1 MRLKVVAALASLLAA
16 GVVVGRRTDLPAAW
30 RRLAGRRAGVTARR
44 APQPAREPWTCAC
57 GQGFLVA
64 GRDRHRI
71 YWLEG
76 AAESEPLLADRCPS
90 CDRPLPAEHEAGVA
104 VA

>member
-1 MRLKVVAALASLLAA
+1 MRLKAVAALASVLAA
-16 GVVVGRRTDLPAAW
+16 AVVVGRRIDLPAAW
-30 RRLAGRRAGVTARR
+30 RRLAGRRVGVSAHRP
-44 APQPAREPWTCAC
+44 PQAAREPWTCAC

-71 YWLEG
+71 YWLQG

-90 CDRPLPAEHEAGVA
+90 CDRALPAEHEAGVA

>member
-1 MRLKVVAALASLLAA
+1 MHLKVIAAVASLLAA
-16 GVVVGRRTDLPAAW
+16 GVVVGRRVDLHAAW
-30 RRLAGRRAGVTARR
+30 RRLAGRGAGVSARR
-44 APQPAREPWTCAC
+44 APQPAREPWRCAC

-76 AAESEPLLADRCPS
+76 TAEAEPLLTDRCPS

-104 VA
+104 VG

>member
-1 MRLKVVAALASLLAA
+1 MRLKAVAALASVLAA
-16 GVVVGRRTDLPAAW
+16 AVLVGRKFGLSVPRPL
-30 RRLAGRRAGVTARR
+30 GRGGDGGSPGGAE
-44 APQPAREPWTCAC
+44 QPAREPWRCEC
-57 GQGFLVA
+57 GQGFLVT

-76 AAESEPLLADRCPS
+76 AAEDEPLLGDRCPS
-90 CDRPLPAEHEAGVA
+90 CDRPLPAEHEAGAA

>member
-1 MRLKVVAALASLLAA
+1 MRPRLIAAAALALVAAAVARPLA
-16 GVVVGRRTDLPAAW
+16 R
-30 RRLAGRRAGVTARR
+30 RRAAASRSATPR
-44 APQPAREPWTCAC
+44 PARESWRCAC

-71 YWLEG
+71 CWLEG
-76 AAESEPLLADRCPS
+76 AAEAEPLLTDCCPS

-104 VA
+104 VG